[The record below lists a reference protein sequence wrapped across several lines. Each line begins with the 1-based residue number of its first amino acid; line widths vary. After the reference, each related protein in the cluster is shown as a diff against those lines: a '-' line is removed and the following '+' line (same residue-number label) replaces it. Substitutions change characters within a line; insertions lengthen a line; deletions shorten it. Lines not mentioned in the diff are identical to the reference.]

1 MQRTHASAGKVIR
14 DLQAQNTHL
23 HKQVD
28 MLTKHIEDHG
38 GHSAE
43 HLQSVIRENARL
55 KAQANAADEALK
67 RHEERNGHSQRRLH
81 TLRERIEATTRRC
94 EHWRWSAQE
103 QAQEN
108 AAQHKHIVFMR
119 YALAASILTSAFAAC
134 QLWAS

>member
-1 MQRTHASAGKVIR
+1 MHHAHASAGKVIR

-28 MLTKHIEDHG
+28 MLTKHIEEHG

-43 HLQSVIRENARL
+43 HLQSVTRENARL
-55 KAQANAADEALK
+55 KSQLGAADEALK
-67 RHEERNGHSQRRLH
+67 AHEERHGHTQRRLQ
-81 TLRERIEATTRRC
+81 TLRERIEATARRC

-108 AAQHKHIVFMR
+108 AAKHKRIVFLR